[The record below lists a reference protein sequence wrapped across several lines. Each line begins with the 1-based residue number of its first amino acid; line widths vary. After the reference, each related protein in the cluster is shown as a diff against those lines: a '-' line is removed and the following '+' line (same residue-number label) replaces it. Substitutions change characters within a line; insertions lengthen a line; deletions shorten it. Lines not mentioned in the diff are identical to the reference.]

1 MQQSVIFL
9 TFSGCGLLRTPYNA
23 PLPVHDFSPDAK
35 KNIYAKLFK
44 LHRGGKHVKAQG
56 TYSGK
61 RQSQTGAA
69 NKDAA

>member
-1 MQQSVIFL
+1 MPS
-9 TFSGCGLLRTPYNA
+9 N
-23 PLPVHDFSPDAK
+23 SPSINDCTSAGTRLFARRE